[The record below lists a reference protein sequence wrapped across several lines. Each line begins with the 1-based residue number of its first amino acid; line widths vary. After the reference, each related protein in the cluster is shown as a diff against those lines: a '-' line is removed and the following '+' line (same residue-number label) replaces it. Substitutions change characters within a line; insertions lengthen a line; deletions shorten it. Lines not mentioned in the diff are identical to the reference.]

1 MTEAERQAKAK
12 ARVERWRVRLKAEH
26 LATARAKQ
34 TLTELYPDRYATLLE
49 AERRNLG
56 LMP

>member
-12 ARVERWRVRLKAEH
+12 VERWRVRLRAEH
-26 LATARAKQ
+26 LATARAQQ
-34 TLTELYPDRYATLLE
+34 TLAELYPDRYATLLE

-56 LMP
+56 LVP